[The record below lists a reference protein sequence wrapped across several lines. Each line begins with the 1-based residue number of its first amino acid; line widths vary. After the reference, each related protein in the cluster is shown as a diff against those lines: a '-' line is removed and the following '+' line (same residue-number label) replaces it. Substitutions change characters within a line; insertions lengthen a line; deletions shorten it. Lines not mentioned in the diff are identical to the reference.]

1 MITVLPV
8 GAEASPGPST
18 AIPDS
23 NEKKHSKLKQVKIHG
38 HGAGTSQEL
47 DTAMVSIV

>member
-8 GAEASPGPST
+8 GAEARPGPST
-18 AIPDS
+18 AIPDTIV
-23 NEKKHSKLKQVKIHG
+23 KKHSKSKQVKIHG
-38 HGAGTSQEL
+38 HGAGPSQEL